1 MTTKLNQLSL
11 FYAAGRAGWAVYR
24 YLTKKPVGVEG
35 QEKNPYRPPQWKNL
49 PSDESQLILVKSNIA
64 MQLDKDNPNSFI
76 GFYFDAFLREDHE
89 LGIRITEHP
98 VQNGANISDHAYS
111 LPVRLTLE
119 ILVSDAMDQILP
131 GQFVDPK
138 RENKTPND
146 TRYLQLSKTL
156 PGAINAILTGGSLT
170 RNYVGTK
177 ITYDGPTKSMGAY
190 NILKTLQDL
199 REPLQV
205 TTRFQVYKDMLIENI
220 HIPVDYKTSASLRA
234 TVTMKQIIMATVTTA
249 KVSSRPQT
257 VKKTDKGNATANPAS
272 AALKK
277 AMDERAQT
285 VISGVGR

>member
-98 VQNGANISDHAYS
+98 VQNGANVSDHAYS
-111 LPVRLTLE
+111 LPACLTLE
-119 ILVSDAMDQILP
+119 ILVSDTMDQIIP
-131 GQFVDPK
+131 GQFLDANRQYK
-138 RENKTPND
+138 SSKSKFQL
-146 TRYLQLSKTL
+146 LQTL

-205 TTRFQVYKDMLIENI
+205 TTRFGIYKNMLIENI
-220 HIPVDYKTSASLRA
+220 HIPNDYKTPASLRA
-234 TVTMKQIIMATVTTA
+234 TVTMKQIIMATVATV

-257 VKKTDKGNATANPAS
+257 IQKTNKGNTTANPAS
-272 AALKK
+272 AARQK

-285 VISGVGR
+285 VLSGVGR